1 MSNRIGTFRVFRR
14 NKATHEEVQ
23 PLRKE
28 GRKASGHVKVIWIF
42 LDLNLNDAHVWLYD
56 SIRKH
61 WYHLSVLVSSLAHGG
76 EEGSASGGRGLPHR
90 PHRRQVHNLPPTLL
104 KSQVKENLKIF

>member
-1 MSNRIGTFRVFRR
+1 MLKS
-14 NKATHEEVQ
+14 
-23 PLRKE
+23 
-28 GRKASGHVKVIWIF
+28 HVKVIWIF

-104 KSQVKENLKIF
+104 KSQVKENLKILKS

>member
-1 MSNRIGTFRVFRR
+1 MLKS
-14 NKATHEEVQ
+14 
-23 PLRKE
+23 
-28 GRKASGHVKVIWIF
+28 HVKVIWIF
-42 LDLNLNDAHVWLYD
+42 LDINLNDAHMWLYD

-104 KSQVKENLKIF
+104 VTGKRKSKNLKILGGDKGFLVTGDLAQN